1 MSESLVVA
9 LQIAFTG
16 MLLVFVSILMFW
28 LIIALLVKATA
39 VRDAAQVGVV
49 DAHDEAEQERK
60 RRAVATAV
68 ALALALES
76 ETKPRVLPTLPT
88 PIVSAWQAVMRSSIL
103 DKRGPVR

>member
-1 MSESLVVA
+1 MPETLIVA
-9 LQIAFTG
+9 LQIAFVG
-16 MLLVFVSILMFW
+16 ISLVFISILMFW
-28 LIIALLVKATA
+28 LIISLLVKATA
-39 VRDAAQVGVV
+39 ERDAEPVV
-49 DAHDEAEQERK
+49 VVVAHDEAEQERK

-68 ALALALES
+68 ALALALT

>member
-1 MSESLVVA
+1 MSETLVVA

-39 VRDAAQVGVV
+39 VRDAEPVVGVV
-49 DAHDEAEQERK
+49 AHDEAKQERK

-68 ALALALES
+68 ALALALET